1 MPASPRTNARPLR
14 VVRCTRRSWQR
25 AALLAIL
32 GSALPRL
39 ATPATRAAASA
50 DAAGATDSAIDGAS
64 NAGWVHG
71 YAAFGEPKYPRGYA
85 HFDYADPAAPK
96 GGTLYLHNPDRRS
109 SFDKFNPFTVRGNAP
124 AGLSIFMFEPLALLS
139 GDEPQTM
146 YGLLAEAMQIAPDK
160 SSITFRLHPWARFA
174 NGDAVSA
181 EDVKYSFEQMSG
193 PQAAP
198 GSQTALA
205 GIARAVVLDARTIRF
220 ELKDRSNDTLFTAGG
235 LTVFSRKWGLNA
247 DGTRKRFDE
256 IVTEYP
262 ITSGPYTIAR
272 ADNGRRLEFRRN
284 PAYWAR
290 DLPARRG
297 CFNFD
302 RVVYRYYQDQAV
314 ATEAFKAGEF
324 DLVKIY
330 SARVWARQLK
340 GAKWDDGRIRN
351 QLFEMAT
358 GQALQATL
366 FNLRRPIFQ
375 DRRVRHAIAL
385 TWDFDT
391 INRYHLYKRAY
402 SLFNNSQFA
411 AEGLPSPGELAL
423 LEPYRSELPPEVFGK
438 PFEPASTGGEPE
450 RLRANLLQARTLLAA
465 AGWKLASDGRL
476 RNPRG
481 EPFDIEYMSP
491 GEGARQADWERNL
504 AKLGI
509 RMKTRQVDFALYR
522 RRLEQYDFDLVTIA
536 GGDFT
541 IPSATDYLSVFGSA
555 SADQPG
561 NNNFRGVKSRAVDH
575 ILKAMADAQTLE
587 QLRDACRALDRI
599 VMWNYWQVPELY
611 SSAQPASYWTRFGMP
626 TVQAQYFTIDTASG
640 GPVWPLAPW
649 WLLDSTRR

>member
-1 MPASPRTNARPLR
+1 MPKNPSPAGARL
-14 VVRCTRRSWQR
+14 TRRG
-25 AALLAIL
+25 LLAIAL
-32 GSALPRL
+32 AGGAARALPTDD
-39 ATPATRAAASA
+39 APP
-50 DAAGATDSAIDGAS
+50 AAGER
-64 NAGWVHG
+64 AGWVHG
-71 YAAFGEPKYPRGYA
+71 HAAFGAPKYPPAYT

-160 SSITFRLHPWARFA
+160 SSITFRLNAQARFS
-174 NGDAVSA
+174 NGDAVTA
-181 EDVKYSFEQMSG
+181 DDVKVSFELMSG
-193 PQAAP
+193 PQASP

-205 GIARAVVLDARTIRF
+205 GIARAVVLDARSVRF
-220 ELKDRSNDTLFTAGG
+220 DLKDRSNDTLFTAGG
-235 LTVFSRKWGLNA
+235 LTVFSHKWGLQP

-262 ITSGPYTIAR
+262 ITSGPYTIVR
-272 ADNGRRLEFRRN
+272 ADNGRRLEFKRN
-284 PAYWAR
+284 PGYWAR
-290 DLPARRG
+290 DLPVRRG

-324 DLVKIY
+324 DIVKIY
-330 SARVWARQLK
+330 SARVWSRQLK
-340 GAKWDDGRIRN
+340 GPKWDDGRIRN

-391 INRYHLYKRAY
+391 LNRYHLYKRAY

-411 AEGLPSPGELAL
+411 AEGVPSPGELAL
-423 LEPYRSELPPEVFGK
+423 LGPYRSELPPEAFGA
-438 PFEPASTGGEPE
+438 PFQPASTGGEPE
-450 RLRANLLQARTLLAA
+450 RLRANLLRARALLED
-465 AGWKLASDGRL
+465 AGWKLAADGRL
-476 RNPRG
+476 RNAAG
-481 EPFDIEYMSP
+481 APFDMEYMSP
-491 GEGARQADWERNL
+491 GEGTRQADWERNL

-555 SADQPG
+555 AADQPG
-561 NNNFRGVKSRAVDH
+561 NNNFRGVKSPAVDH
-575 ILKAMADAQTLE
+575 ILQAMAAAQTLE
-587 QLRDACRALDRI
+587 QLRDACRALDRV

-626 TVQAQYFTIDTASG
+626 AVQAQYFTIDTASG
-640 GPVWPLAPW
+640 WPVWPLETW
-649 WLLDSTRR
+649 WLLTRPVATRCERDDRCSPTSSSASC